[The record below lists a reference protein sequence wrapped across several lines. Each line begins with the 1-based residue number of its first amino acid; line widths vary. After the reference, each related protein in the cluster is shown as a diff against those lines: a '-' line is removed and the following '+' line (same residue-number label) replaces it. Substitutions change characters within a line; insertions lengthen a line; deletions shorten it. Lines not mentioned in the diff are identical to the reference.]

1 MASYLQAS
9 VLLWRTPS
17 GNSYSEGTADH
28 ALPERKGG
36 HGRAQGP
43 ATSDMTPNEIRT
55 TLRAQMERVAEAC
68 QGWTVVICSA
78 DNELTAMAC
87 LLLENCCLASGSIA
101 DLLAALPSDVE
112 KVLVICDDELP
123 DGGAVELMRQ
133 LREARPAA
141 TCRFLAYLPRTMA
154 RPRLEHL
161 LASGC
166 DALCSRSSSG
176 NGTVLSA
183 LVQAIQ
189 GQQSVDG
196 VFRLQLK
203 RSHRG
208 NEDSVLKSSEQELI
222 QLLARGH
229 KAPQIAAL
237 RQRRCDTI
245 RRQLSAIYR
254 KTGVRDQRG
263 LIAWALAHGVI
274 RPLDLEQPTRTEG
287 PHQHHAEEAR
297 SKHRNHEVDR

>member
-1 MASYLQAS
+1 VITKELKDQRH
-9 VLLWRTPS
+9 V
-17 GNSYSEGTADH
+17 
-28 ALPERKGG
+28 
-36 HGRAQGP
+36 
-43 ATSDMTPNEIRT
+43 TSPMTPHEIRT
-55 TLRAQMERVAEAC
+55 TLHAQMQRVAEAC

-78 DNELTAMAC
+78 DNEITAIAS
-87 LLLENCCLASGSIA
+87 LLVQDCWLASRSIA
-101 DLLAALPSDVE
+101 DLLAVLPSDVE
-112 KVLVICDDELP
+112 KVVVICDDDLP
-123 DGGAVELMRQ
+123 DGGVVELMRQ

-141 TCRFLAYLPRTMA
+141 TCRFLAYLPRTMTQ
-154 RPRLEHL
+154 PRLEQL

-176 NGTVLSA
+176 KGTVLGA

-208 NEDSVLKSSEQELI
+208 DEHTMLKASEQELI

-237 RQRRCDTI
+237 KQRRCDTI
-245 RRQLSAIYR
+245 RRQLSALYR

-263 LIAWALAHGVI
+263 LLAWALAHGVI
-274 RPLDLEQPTRTEG
+274 RPLDLEPQSRPEGSHQP
-287 PHQHHAEEAR
+287 HAAAVG
-297 SKHRNHEVDR
+297 STHRNHAGDH